1 MTMAVIPDDAV
12 HLLEG
17 THLAHIATINAD
29 GSPQVTPVWV
39 DHDGDTVLINTARGR
54 LKDRNLARDPRV
66 SISIVD
72 AANPYQPL
80 LIQGKAV
87 EITEDGADGHI
98 DKLAKRYLD
107 EDVYPFRGPGEVRLL
122 VRIAPD
128 RVSYGL

>member
-1 MTMAVIPDDAV
+1 MAEIPADAV

-17 THLAHIATINAD
+17 THLAHVATINAD

-87 EITEDGADGHI
+87 EITEEGADAHI
-98 DKLAKRYLD
+98 DKLAQRYLG
-107 EDVYPFRGPGEVRLL
+107 EEVYPFRGPGEVRLL
-122 VRIAPD
+122 VRIQPG
-128 RVSYGL
+128 RVTYGMG

>member
-1 MTMAVIPDDAV
+1 MAAVPDDAM

-17 THLAHIATINAD
+17 SHLAHVATVNPD

-39 DHDGDTVLINTARGR
+39 DHDGDTVLFNTARGR

-87 EITEDGADGHI
+87 EITEEGADAHI

-122 VRIAPD
+122 VRVEPD
-128 RVSYGL
+128 RVSYGM

>member
-1 MTMAVIPDDAV
+1 MAAIPEDAI

-17 THLAHIATINAD
+17 THLAHVATINAD

-39 DHDGDTVLINTARGR
+39 DHDGDTVMINTARGR

-80 LIQGKAV
+80 LIQGRAV
-87 EITEDGADGHI
+87 EITEEGADDHI
-98 DKLAKRYLD
+98 DRLAKRYLG

-122 VRIAPD
+122 VRIEPD
-128 RVSYGL
+128 RASYGF

>member
-1 MTMAVIPDDAV
+1 MPEDAI

-17 THLAHIATINAD
+17 THLAHVATINAD

-39 DHDGDTVLINTARGR
+39 DHDGDTVMINTARGR

-80 LIQGKAV
+80 LIQGRAV
-87 EITEDGADGHI
+87 EITEEGADDHI
-98 DKLAKRYLD
+98 DRLAKRYLG

-122 VRIAPD
+122 VRIEPD
-128 RVSYGL
+128 RASYGF

>member
-1 MTMAVIPDDAV
+1 MKMAGIPDDAV

-17 THLAHIATINAD
+17 THLAHVATINAD

-87 EITEDGADGHI
+87 EITEDGADEHI

-122 VRIAPD
+122 VRIEPD
-128 RVSYGL
+128 RASYGF